1 MDGWYYQYG
10 ARLETD
16 IGSIWMEYRVPSVVG
31 GCRGDVRSI
40 QGNKC
45 TRYDPYLD
53 FGGLNLIHNRGL
65 SYCRKGGGVG
75 S

>member
-1 MDGWYYQYG
+1 
-10 ARLETD
+10 
-16 IGSIWMEYRVPSVVG
+16 MEYRVPSVVG